1 MKAIGY
7 KIQRLPIQAA
17 AALTEALNNEQ
28 RRLNEDEAPMEGDM
42 EPHWEIDNL
51 FPVRCDTT
59 TTSSCSCSGS
69 NGSTATKPCATIWDG
84 SCGGGS

>member
-51 FPVRCDTT
+51 FPVGERD
-59 TTSSCSCSGS
+59 
-69 NGSTATKPCATIWDG
+69 NIELFVQWVKWIDRY
-84 SCGGGS
+84 